1 MSRTDRKHGLMGVT
15 FLWQETTYKGINK
28 LNIIF
33 LNIIISILKK
43 IKHGREQSVGGHA
56 GQGNPYCPGG
66 ET

>member
-1 MSRTDRKHGLMGVT
+1 MGVT

-43 IKHGREQSVGGHA
+43 IKHGREREMAFGKKSGK
-56 GQGNPYCPGG
+56 
-66 ET
+66 